1 MLLTLLVVLLFVL
14 IFLGME
20 ISWAI
25 AVSCLGYLVAAEMM
39 DVGQPLVLIP
49 QTFLVGIDSFALLAV
64 PLFIF
69 AGELM
74 TETGVTR
81 RLIQFAAT
89 LVGHIRG
96 GLANVGVVTNFVM
109 AGISGSA
116 IA

>member
-1 MLLTLLVVLLFVL
+1 MLLTLLVVLLFLL

-25 AVSCLGYLVAAEMM
+25 AVSCLGYLFIADVL
-39 DVGQPLVLIP
+39 DVGRASYVLIP
-49 QTFLVGIDSFALLAV
+49 KTFLEGIDSFALLSV

-96 GLANVGVVTNFVM
+96 GL
-109 AGISGSA
+109 
-116 IA
+116 